1 MEKVIEN
8 VNSWKK
14 KISVKIPAEE
24 IKKEVDEKL
33 KEYAKTIQLPGFRK
47 GKVPVSL
54 VKKKYGKAIE
64 AEVIEVKINNAL
76 KEIYREENLNPIYE
90 HPIKEEDFSYDENK
104 GLEFTIYIEVEPDL
118 KIENYKGH
126 GIKVEEVEVSDEEVE
141 KEIELKLKTL
151 AEFEDKGDDAVV
163 EEGDY
168 VIIDYEAI
176 SEENSDPKKDY
187 RVHVIKN
194 KEGKFDKFVE
204 ALLGKKKGDEYDLEY
219 TFPEDYYVKEI
230 AGKNV
235 TFRVKVK
242 KIEVEK
248 IPELNDEVAKKL
260 GYENVE
266 DMKNKIKEEIK
277 KRKLKKKEE
286 EAFEKILD
294 YILENNEVEAP
305 ESMILNYLYSEYQKL
320 KQYNPNLD
328 FEEYKKEAYE
338 KAEKEVK
345 KYLVI
350 NAIAKE
356 NNIKATSKEVDERIK
371 EIADLYGVKFEEL
384 KEQYRKSGDTLRIRE
399 DIKIDK
405 TFKFLLEVA

>member
-176 SEENSDPKKDY
+176 
-187 RVHVIKN
+187 
-194 KEGKFDKFVE
+194 
-204 ALLGKKKGDEYDLEY
+204 
-219 TFPEDYYVKEI
+219 
-230 AGKNV
+230 
-235 TFRVKVK
+235 
-242 KIEVEK
+242 
-248 IPELNDEVAKKL
+248 
-260 GYENVE
+260 
-266 DMKNKIKEEIK
+266 
-277 KRKLKKKEE
+277 
-286 EAFEKILD
+286 
-294 YILENNEVEAP
+294 
-305 ESMILNYLYSEYQKL
+305 
-320 KQYNPNLD
+320 
-328 FEEYKKEAYE
+328 
-338 KAEKEVK
+338 
-345 KYLVI
+345 
-350 NAIAKE
+350 
-356 NNIKATSKEVDERIK
+356 
-371 EIADLYGVKFEEL
+371 
-384 KEQYRKSGDTLRIRE
+384 
-399 DIKIDK
+399 
-405 TFKFLLEVA
+405 